1 MVSVVDV
8 VKSEVSVKDGICR
21 TDNEIAIWW
30 IKQSGKGW
38 KLWVQNRV
46 EKIRNLFLARKWFY
60 VMTNINPADIG
71 ARSRLLSTIAF
82 DL

>member
-8 VKSEVSVKDGICR
+8 VKSEVSVKDVICW
-21 TDNEIAIWW
+21 TDSQIAIWW
-30 IKQSGKGW
+30 IKQSEKVW

-60 VMTNINPADIG
+60 VMTNVNPADIG